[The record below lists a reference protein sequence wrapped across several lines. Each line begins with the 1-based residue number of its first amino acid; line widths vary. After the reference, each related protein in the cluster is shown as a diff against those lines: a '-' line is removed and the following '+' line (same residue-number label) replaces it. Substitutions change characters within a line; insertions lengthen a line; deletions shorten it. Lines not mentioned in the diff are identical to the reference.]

1 MLPDRPDPDDTATD
15 QAPEIDP
22 ALAAAHRAVL
32 EREERRRAD
41 RRSGL
46 DRRLRA
52 PAAVD
57 QTWFAAAAAGWLVVF
72 LVLLTPPAFLRP
84 PAPAP
89 YRPPEGALEA
99 SLRYGLWLA
108 DHRVGDF
115 VAREGRLPS
124 FLAESGSGDPAITM
138 EVTGER
144 SYRLV
149 GRAGEL
155 ELVLTDRMA
164 ADSFLGSSL
173 AVLRP
178 E

>member
-1 MLPDRPDPDDTATD
+1 MHPDRPDPDDPATD
-15 QAPEIDP
+15 DAPDIDP
-22 ALAAAHRAVL
+22 ALAAAHRAIL

-46 DRRLRA
+46 DRRRA

-57 QTWFAAAAAGWLVVF
+57 QTWLAAAALGWLVVF
-72 LVLLTPPAFLRP
+72 FALLTPPAFLRG
-84 PAPAP
+84 PAPVP
-89 YRPPEGALEA
+89 YRPPDGTVEA

-115 VAREGRLPS
+115 LAREGRLPS
-124 FLAESGSGDPAITM
+124 FLAESGTSDPAITLD
-138 EVTGER
+138 VTGER

-164 ADSFLGSSL
+164 ADSFLGTSL
-173 AVLRP
+173 TALRG